1 MASSMIHLTIIR
13 CIIVKTEFNNLDRLR
28 LGVILP
34 DGAVSGNSHLKKMIC
49 EQTRVTYDLEF
60 YREKYGEQMKTDELY
75 LGYYL
80 HLIQDIFYRR
90 YVYSEHHFNSSIP
103 ENVERLHQDY
113 ENTNWFVAKQ
123 YGLDKNMLRTQTLAG
138 EPIMELADFR
148 EQELVREVR
157 EQFHPMEEKSSF
169 FLTREM
175 IREFIDRATEI
186 CLHELNQL
194 AQGKAGL
201 DSFEWSWIKQG

>member
-1 MASSMIHLTIIR
+1 MASSMIHLAIIQ

-49 EQTRVTYDLEF
+49 EQTRV
-60 YREKYGEQMKTDELY
+60 Y

>member
-1 MASSMIHLTIIR
+1 MASSMIHLAIIQ
-13 CIIVKTEFNNLDRLR
+13 CMIVKTEFNNLDRLR

-138 EPIMELADFR
+138 E
-148 EQELVREVR
+148 VR

>member
-1 MASSMIHLTIIR
+1 MASSMIHLAIIQ

-138 EPIMELADFR
+138 EPPSDFSVPVPMPVCCDNKSTSYLKETPSITVLSQNLSVHTTHRADF
-148 EQELVREVR
+148 
-157 EQFHPMEEKSSF
+157 HSSHK
-169 FLTREM
+169 LSQALLKWM
-175 IREFIDRATEI
+175 SS
-186 CLHELNQL
+186 LP
-194 AQGKAGL
+194 
-201 DSFEWSWIKQG
+201 

>member
-1 MASSMIHLTIIR
+1 MASSMIHLAIIQ

-60 YREKYGEQMKTDELY
+60 YREKYGKQMKTDELY

-113 ENTNWFVAKQ
+113 ENTNWFV
-123 YGLDKNMLRTQTLAG
+123 
-138 EPIMELADFR
+138 
-148 EQELVREVR
+148 
-157 EQFHPMEEKSSF
+157 
-169 FLTREM
+169 
-175 IREFIDRATEI
+175 
-186 CLHELNQL
+186 
-194 AQGKAGL
+194 
-201 DSFEWSWIKQG
+201 

>member
-1 MASSMIHLTIIR
+1 MASSMIHLAIIQ

-80 HLIQDIFYRR
+80 HLIQDILYIL
-90 YVYSEHHFNSSIP
+90 SITLTHP
-103 ENVERLHQDY
+103 FQRMLKGCIRIMKIQI
-113 ENTNWFVAKQ
+113 
-123 YGLDKNMLRTQTLAG
+123 GL
-138 EPIMELADFR
+138 
-148 EQELVREVR
+148 
-157 EQFHPMEEKSSF
+157 
-169 FLTREM
+169 
-175 IREFIDRATEI
+175 
-186 CLHELNQL
+186 
-194 AQGKAGL
+194 
-201 DSFEWSWIKQG
+201 